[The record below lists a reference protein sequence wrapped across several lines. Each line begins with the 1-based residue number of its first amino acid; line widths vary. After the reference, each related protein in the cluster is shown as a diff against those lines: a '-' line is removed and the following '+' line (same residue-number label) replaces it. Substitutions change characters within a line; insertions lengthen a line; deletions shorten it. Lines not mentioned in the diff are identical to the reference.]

1 MIVGGW
7 MLDVGCWML
16 ELGSWGRDCEAGSLM
31 FDVSGP
37 ENLCD
42 HNTSLELGLR
52 CHPEFIEG

>member
-1 MIVGGW
+1 